1 MNELELRSAPPL
13 SLSLELL
20 HRELKIAYTPDA
32 DDLVNFYAWEQDH
45 VGIEGARVSFNRDS
59 IIALNRSCLKG
70 TYDVAAISSAFYPQ
84 VAGDYWILSCGTS
97 TGRGYGPVLVARE
110 PMLRQQLRGKRIG
123 VGGIVTTGS
132 ALASMYCPDA
142 QLVEMRYDTIGDAVL
157 AGQVDAGVMIH
168 EELLHFTQAG
178 LCRVCDLGAT
188 WCAENGMPLPV
199 GLNVVHKRVGYS
211 LACQIDAACRRS
223 LQWGLDHMDEALRF
237 ASQFG
242 RGCSQQF
249 VGMFSNS
256 DTLDMP
262 ADVERALPLL
272 FDRIASL
279 GLGPKVPH
287 CKVIRG

>member
-1 MNELELRSAPPL
+1 
-13 SLSLELL
+13 
-20 HRELKIAYTPDA
+20 
-32 DDLVNFYAWEQDH
+32 
-45 VGIEGARVSFNRDS
+45 
-59 IIALNRSCLKG
+59 
-70 TYDVAAISSAFYPQ
+70 
-84 VAGDYWILSCGTS
+84 
-97 TGRGYGPVLVARE
+97 
-110 PMLRQQLRGKRIG
+110 
-123 VGGIVTTGS
+123 
-132 ALASMYCPDA
+132 
-142 QLVEMRYDTIGDAVL
+142 
-157 AGQVDAGVMIH
+157 
-168 EELLHFTQAG
+168 
-178 LCRVCDLGAT
+178 
-188 WCAENGMPLPV
+188 MPLPV